1 MLSTKISSRLIL
13 RLWVMLDVSLPG
25 EYSQS
30 HRLLRNPL
38 LCEFRGH
45 RWWILSESWT
55 LVFILESLILELMMT
70 VVREE
75 SLDVVS
81 WSSLIRGHCC
91 WYTGTGIIRRKLLL
105 CCTAGSP
112 HNATHTLHHTTLSH
126 CHSDLFI
133 HIPSYSTCGSQSN
146 FFKLFNVNSSK
157 LISWLIY
164 IRCEATTSCS
174 EEDGSSLWWQLLK
187 QITAYN
193 SLAKYIQIMK
203 LNFLGKHSIQDS

>member
-1 MLSTKISSRLIL
+1 MNLVWIMNTHLHS
-13 RLWVMLDVSLPG
+13 WVTDPG
-25 EYSQS
+25 VDEDCCQ
-30 HRLLRNPL
+30 RR
-38 LCEFRGH
+38 
-45 RWWILSESWT
+45 ESWCCQ
-55 LVFILESLILELMMT
+55 LELT
-70 VVREE
+70 DQRTLL
-75 SLDVVS
+75 LD
-81 WSSLIRGHCC
+81 WL
-91 WYTGTGIIRRKLLL
+91 IIRRKLLL

-133 HIPSYSTCGSQSN
+133 NIPSYSTCGLQSN
-146 FFKLFNVNSSK
+146 LFKLFNVNSSK

-164 IRCEATTSCS
+164 IRCEAVTSCS

-203 LNFLGKHSIQDS
+203 LNFLGKHSIQVS